1 MIIPLAH
8 GPFKSRTHI
17 VKFHIHPSHPWV
29 HARAGEFNGFFSQG
43 CEIPQMT
50 VLHIFS
56 DFPSCSFSPA

>member
-1 MIIPLAH
+1 MIIQQH

-43 CEIPQMT
+43 
-50 VLHIFS
+50 
-56 DFPSCSFSPA
+56 